1 MGLVFAG
8 GRRSGSYPRIAP
20 GCPAIADKVRY
31 GETRHTQGSF
41 AKIKKGRFPL
51 PELKK
56 ATWKNGC
63 FDGVLHE
70 DPRGTSQRA
79 VITDSLVI
87 PAFSIEAMALA
98 TWP

>member
-1 MGLVFAG
+1 M
-8 GRRSGSYPRIAP
+8 
-20 GCPAIADKVRY
+20 CPTSRLFRED
-31 GETRHTQGSF
+31 
-41 AKIKKGRFPL
+41 KKGRFPL

-70 DPRGTSQRA
+70 EPHGTSQRA